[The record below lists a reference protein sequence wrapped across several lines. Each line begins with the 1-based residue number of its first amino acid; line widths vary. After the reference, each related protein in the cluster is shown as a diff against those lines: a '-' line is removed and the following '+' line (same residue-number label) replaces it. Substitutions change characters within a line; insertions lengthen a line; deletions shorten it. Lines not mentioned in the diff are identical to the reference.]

1 MASLDVDSLLEE
13 GEEADVLTLFAVA
26 LDVEAAAFAAHLA
39 TLAASGDRLDRAY
52 WAGYEGSTMDV
63 LEGLRKTGILGSS
76 GADGAGDGV
85 EAAAAIESST
95 TTGAAAN
102 ANDAAVPGDEIV
114 RIDCSAKAAD
124 ALTER
129 EAEMVAHSQRLRDH
143 LLPGGTPNRAS
154 PPAGI
159 HLVALGAG
167 GFPLGT
173 CVVLQD
179 PASDKALLKE
189 LCVMPEHRG
198 TGVGAQLVER
208 AKAEAGG
215 DATLVVAV
223 AESATA
229 YEQTGEFYA
238 ALGFAASAPFH
249 SGVKYYS
256 L

>member
-1 MASLDVDSLLEE
+1 MVSLDVDSLLEE
-13 GEEADVLTLFAVA
+13 GEEADVLTLFAVV

-39 TLAASGDRLDRAY
+39 TLAASGDLLDRAY

-63 LEGLRKTGILGSS
+63 LEGLRKTGILGSG
-76 GADGAGDGV
+76 GANDAGDGA
-85 EAAAAIESST
+85 E
-95 TTGAAAN
+95 GAAAVETSTATDAAAG
-102 ANDAAVPGDEIV
+102 ANNAAVPGEEIV
-114 RIDCSAKAAD
+114 RIDCSAKAH

-129 EAEMVAHSQRLRDH
+129 ETEMVAHSQSLRDH
-143 LLPGGTPNRAS
+143 LLPGDRPNRAS

-173 CVVLQD
+173 CVVLLD
-179 PASDKALLKE
+179 PAADTALLKG

-198 TGVGAQLVER
+198 TGVGARLVQR
-208 AKAEAGG
+208 AKEEAGKG
-215 DATLVVAV
+215 TVLIAAV

-229 YEQTGEFYA
+229 YEQTGEFYV
-238 ALGFAASAPFH
+238 ALGFTGAGAFH
-249 SGVKYYS
+249 NGVQYFS